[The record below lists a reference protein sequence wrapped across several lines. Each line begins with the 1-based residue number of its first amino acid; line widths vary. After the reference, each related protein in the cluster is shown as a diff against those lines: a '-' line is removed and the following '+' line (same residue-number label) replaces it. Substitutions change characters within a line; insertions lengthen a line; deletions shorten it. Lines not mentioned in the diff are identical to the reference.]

1 MKSHCRVAIIGGGAM
16 GAGLLY
22 HLALEGWTDIVLI
35 EKGELTSGSTWHAAG
50 QCPQFVGSLSI
61 AHINNYGTKLYPKL
75 EELTGVS
82 ATWHGCGGIRLAL
95 TDEEVNWFKYVQGI
109 SKLVGFE
116 MHLIGPEEIRQ
127 HHPYLETFGVK
138 MGAMTVTDGHVDP
151 SGVTNAM
158 AKGAR
163 DLGAEIYRR
172 TRVTDTRML
181 PSGEWEV
188 VTDKGTIVCEHVVN
202 AAGSYADIV
211 GSWAGLTVPITNML
225 HHYIVTDPLPEI
237 AALTKELPV
246 VRDPYVNGYLRQEQ
260 QGLLIGI
267 YEQEGATDCFKDG
280 ISWDFESELLPPEL
294 DRLMPWLERSAE
306 RLPLFGKAGIRRIVP
321 GAITHTPDGNLLL
334 GPAPGVRNYWMAC
347 GASFGICQGAGAG
360 KYLAQ
365 WMVHGA
371 ADINMAPVDPRRF
384 GNWAG
389 GEYCL
394 AKSTDD
400 YENMYQAVVPGEY
413 RSSGR
418 PKRTSPLYE
427 ALKAKGAQYLDVAG
441 WERPRWFAKG
451 GESEIPSYRHNNS
464 FEPVR
469 AEAMAVRE
477 RVGVM
482 DMSSFSKFEVSGPD
496 AEAMLNRLL
505 ANRMPRKAGGIVLTQ
520 WLTESGRIEGEL
532 TVTRLGES
540 RFYLLSAAAAQF
552 RDLDMLSQGRGAGER
567 AEVKDV
573 TDAFAVLV
581 LAGPRSRDVLA
592 KLTEA
597 DLSNSSFRWLT
608 GKEIGIAGTPVR
620 ALRVNYVGELGW
632 ELHIPRDAAVQ
643 VYDALMAAGK
653 DYGIADFG
661 AYAMNSLRIEK
672 AYRGWGSEMTNEV
685 NLIEADMQR
694 FAFLDKPAFVG
705 KAATLSAKQQGA
717 RISLIYMSLSDG
729 DAEALGNEPIF
740 ANGALAG
747 VTTSG
752 GHGYAVG
759 RSLAFGYVKPE
770 LARPGT
776 ELEVEILGE
785 RRKAKVEAQP
795 LYDPEN
801 LKLRA

>member
-1 MKSHCRVAIIGGGAM
+1 MKSHSRVVIIGGGAM

-22 HLALEGWTDIVLI
+22 HLALEGWTDAVLV

-61 AHINNYGTKLYPKL
+61 AHINNYGTELYPKL
-75 EELTGVS
+75 EALTGVS

-95 TDEEVNWFKYVQGI
+95 TDEEVNWFKYVHGL
-109 SKLVGFE
+109 SKLVGYE

-127 HHPYLETFGVK
+127 HHPFIETFGVK

-172 TRVTDTRML
+172 TRVTETRRL

-188 VTDKGTIVCEHVVN
+188 VTDKGTIICEHLVN

-211 GSWAGLTVPITNML
+211 GGWVGLKVPISNML

-237 AALTKELPV
+237 ASLSKELPV

-260 QGLLIGI
+260 QGLLIGL
-267 YEQEGATDCFKDG
+267 YEREGATDCFKDG

-294 DRLMPWLERSAE
+294 DRLMPWLERAAE
-306 RLPLFGKAGIRRIVP
+306 RLPLFGQAGIRRIVP

-334 GPAPGVRNYWMAC
+334 GPAPGLRNYWMAC
-347 GASFGICQGAGAG
+347 GASFGICQAAGAG

-371 ADINMAPVDPRRF
+371 ADINMAAVDPRRY
-384 GNWAG
+384 GNWASG
-389 GEYCL
+389 GYCL
-394 AKSTDD
+394 AKATDD
-400 YENMYQAVVPGEY
+400 YQNMYQLVVPGEY
-413 RSSGR
+413 RLDGR
-418 PKRTSPLYE
+418 PKRTSALYDL
-427 ALKAKGAQYLDVAG
+427 LKARGAQYMDVAG
-441 WERPRWFAKG
+441 WERPRWFDKT
-451 GESEIPSYRHNNS
+451 GEGERPSYRHNNS
-464 FEPVR
+464 FAPVR
-469 AEAMAVRE
+469 EEAMAVRQ

-482 DMSSFSKFEVSGPD
+482 DMSSFSKFEVVGPD
-496 AEAMLNRLL
+496 AEGMLNRLL
-505 ANRMPRKAGGIVLTQ
+505 ANRMPRKVGGIVLTQ

-532 TVTRLGES
+532 TVCRLRED

-552 RDLDMLSQGRGAGER
+552 RDFDMLSQGRLPHEN
-567 AEVKDV
+567 AEVRDV
-573 TDAFAVLV
+573 TEALGVLV

-592 KLTEA
+592 KLTDA
-597 DLSNSSFRWLT
+597 DLGNNAFRWLT
-608 GKEIGIAGTPVR
+608 GKEIAVAGVPAR

-632 ELHIPRDAAVQ
+632 ELHVPAERLVE
-643 VYDALMAAGK
+643 VYEALLEAGRA
-653 DYGIADFG
+653 YGIADFG
-661 AYAMNSLRIEK
+661 AYAMNSLRLEK

-685 NLIEADMQR
+685 NLIEADMER
-694 FAFLDKPAFVG
+694 FVALDKPDFVG
-705 KAATLSAKQQGA
+705 KAATLNAKQQGP
-717 RISLIYMSLSDG
+717 RISLVYMSLSEG
-729 DAEALGNEPIF
+729 DAEAQGNEPIY
-740 ANGALAG
+740 ADATLVG

-770 LARPGT
+770 LAKPGT
-776 ELEVEILGE
+776 ALEVEILGE
-785 RRKAKVEAQP
+785 RRKALVEAQP

-801 LKLRA
+801 LRLRS